1 MNISVFKDIFE
12 NRSIDKKRII
22 IVELIFIIILIS
34 LIVGFNNLYDYYN
47 NSGELKEN
55 VLSTIVNVK
64 DLEILTSNDSMIIKK
79 EIYKYDVDSID
90 ENNYISN
97 GLIFKEVKIKIE
109 NYKGINNNYIEYQI
123 IKDKETILDYFIKTL
138 KGG

>member
-1 MNISVFKDIFE
+1 M
-12 NRSIDKKRII
+12 
-22 IVELIFIIILIS
+22 
-34 LIVGFNNLYDYYN
+34 YDYYN

>member
-1 MNISVFKDIFE
+1 MNISIFKDIFE
-12 NRSIDKKRII
+12 NRRINKKSII
-22 IVELIFIIILIS
+22 IVELIFIIFLIS

>member
-47 NSGELKEN
+47 NSGEIKGN
-55 VLSTIVNVK
+55 SLSTIVNVK
-64 DLEILTSNDSMIIKK
+64 DLNILTSKESMIINK
-79 EIYKYDVDSID
+79 EKYEYKVKNID

-97 GLIFKEVKIKIE
+97 GLIFKEVTIDIKDF
-109 NYKGINNNYIEYQI
+109 KGIDNNYIEYQI

>member
-47 NSGELKEN
+47 NSGEIKGN
-55 VLSTIVNVK
+55 SLSTIVNVK
-64 DLEILTSNDSMIIKK
+64 DLNILTSKESMIINK
-79 EIYKYDVDSID
+79 EKYEYKVKYID

-97 GLIFKEVKIKIE
+97 GLIFKEVTIDIKDF
-109 NYKGINNNYIEYQI
+109 KGIDNNYIEYQI

>member
-1 MNISVFKDIFE
+1 MNISIFKDIFE
-12 NRSIDKKRII
+12 NRTINKKSIV
-22 IVELIFIIILIS
+22 IVELIFIIFLIS

-47 NSGELKEN
+47 NSGEVKDSN
-55 VLSTIVNVK
+55 ISTIVNVK
-64 DLEILTSNDSMIIKK
+64 DLDIITSNNEMIIKK
-79 EIYKYDVDSID
+79 KTYNYEVNSIE

-97 GLIFKEVKIKIE
+97 GLIFKIVNIKVKDYDE
-109 NYKGINNNYIEYQI
+109 INNNYIEYQI

>member
-1 MNISVFKDIFE
+1 MNISIFKDIFE
-12 NRSIDKKRII
+12 NRTINKKNII
-22 IVELIFIIILIS
+22 IVELIFIIFLIS